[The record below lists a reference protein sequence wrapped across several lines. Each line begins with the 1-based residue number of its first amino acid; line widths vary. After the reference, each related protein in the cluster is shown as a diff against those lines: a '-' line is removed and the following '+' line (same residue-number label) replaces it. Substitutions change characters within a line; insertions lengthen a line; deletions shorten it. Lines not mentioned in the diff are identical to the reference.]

1 LSLAMPSGHIIVT
14 GGSRGIGAAICR
26 RLAADGHAVAVNYT
40 ADAKAAEATVAE
52 IKKSGGRAQAFQAD
66 VADSA
71 QIHRLFEQ
79 ATEALGP
86 LAGLVNNAGVSG
98 RFATTDEREAAEL
111 TQLFQINVIGTI
123 LACKEAVLRLSTK
136 HGGSGGAIVNIS
148 SIAARLG
155 GLPGLASYAATK
167 GAVESFTKG
176 LATEVGPEGIR
187 ANVVA
192 PGFTATDMTRD
203 QIAQPGFRERI
214 EGMLPVTV
222 RHEDFGKE
230 GVLPVFVIRALDED
244 GKTSERKYKLNS
256 PIVRRVLAPN
266 EEPGKALRK
275 EPRKSSAKKHRRTR

>member
-1 LSLAMPSGHIIVT
+1 MPSGLIIVT

-26 RLAADGHAVAVNYT
+26 RLAEDGHGVAVNYT

-52 IKKSGGRAQAFQAD
+52 IKTSGGHAQAFQAD
-66 VADSA
+66 IADAA
-71 QIHRLFEQ
+71 QLRRLFEQ

-111 TQLFQINVIGTI
+111 TQLFQVNVIGTI

-192 PGFTATDMTRD
+192 PGFTATDMNRD
-203 QIAQPGFRERI
+203 ILAQPSFRERI
-214 EGMLPVTV
+214 EGMTPLRRVGAPEEIAEAAAWLISPASAFVTGSVVTV
-222 RHEDFGKE
+222 SGGR
-230 GVLPVFVIRALDED
+230 
-244 GKTSERKYKLNS
+244 
-256 PIVRRVLAPN
+256 
-266 EEPGKALRK
+266 
-275 EPRKSSAKKHRRTR
+275 